1 MEQINS
7 LINRLIE
14 KCRTMLLEIRKFD
27 VKEMLAKLKDVP
39 KEVYYKNAP
48 AFIILMI
55 GFIYLF
61 ILSKS
66 PSFFWSIFF
75 LISFIFAIFITAYWK
90 RDKQFN
96 LYLSITLLW
105 LTFTLSGYTSL
116 NLMVSKL
123 VERILTFL

>member
-66 PSFFWSIFF
+66 PSFFWSMFF

>member
-14 KCRTMLLEIRKFD
+14 KCRTMFLEIKKMD
-27 VKEMLAKLKDVP
+27 VGETLAKLKDVP

>member
-123 VERILTFL
+123 VERILAFL

>member
-14 KCRTMLLEIRKFD
+14 KCRTVFLEIKKID
-27 VKEMLAKLKDVP
+27 VRETLAKLKDVP

-66 PSFFWSIFF
+66 PSFFWSMFF

>member
-66 PSFFWSIFF
+66 PSFFWSMFF

-123 VERILTFL
+123 VERILAFL